1 MRREWLICL
10 ALIVIT
16 LIAFWPAG
24 HLGFILYD
32 DYGKNGYIVDNTN
45 IQAGITFE
53 SIRWAF
59 TTTQASNWHP
69 VTWLSHM
76 LDCQLFGLKP
86 SGPHWVNL
94 GFHILNTLLLF
105 VVLREMMGLRRDDPQ
120 QPYDSPPRNANK
132 TANAVIAATTP
143 QAQAVWRSALVAA
156 LFALHPTHIQSV
168 AWISE
173 RKDVLSAFFFLLTL
187 WAYARYVEKSKVQ
200 SSKSKVFYGLAL
212 GFFALGL
219 MSKPMLVTVPVI
231 LLLLDF
237 WPLGRISEFG
247 VRSSDLKS
255 APHFPMLRRLIWEK
269 APFLTLSLASSVVTF
284 CAQGVSVVP
293 LDYVSWDSRIENA
306 LAAYTAY
313 LGKTFWPENL
323 SIFYPYT
330 QIRP

>member
-143 QAQAVWRSALVAA
+143 QAQAVWRSAQSTSCICASLRRRGRPERWPSASSAKPHLSKCQTQYSTERVAS
-156 LFALHPTHIQSV
+156 PGN
-168 AWISE
+168 
-173 RKDVLSAFFFLLTL
+173 RLTL
-187 WAYARYVEKSKVQ
+187 GQVMPWAT
-200 SSKSKVFYGLAL
+200 SST
-212 GFFALGL
+212 
-219 MSKPMLVTVPVI
+219 P
-231 LLLLDF
+231 
-237 WPLGRISEFG
+237 WNR
-247 VRSSDLKS
+247 
-255 APHFPMLRRLIWEK
+255 
-269 APFLTLSLASSVVTF
+269 
-284 CAQGVSVVP
+284 
-293 LDYVSWDSRIENA
+293 
-306 LAAYTAY
+306 
-313 LGKTFWPENL
+313 
-323 SIFYPYT
+323 
-330 QIRP
+330 